1 VIMEFEVPKRHILR
15 PTLFTDTVQR
25 VSQWERQKM
34 CSSRKR
40 QEAHGREMLLYLI
53 LNDFFFG
60 RREDE
65 DKKIQEKTR
74 EGSILFFFCLKN
86 IQNCPF

>member
-1 VIMEFEVPKRHILR
+1 MEFEVPKRHILR

-40 QEAHGREMLLYLI
+40 ARSMADKHYNNQI
-53 LNDFFFG
+53 LMNFFVEEKMIKLDSLSKLFFG
-60 RREDE
+60 AY
-65 DKKIQEKTR
+65 I
-74 EGSILFFFCLKN
+74 KN
-86 IQNCPF
+86 INMFMF